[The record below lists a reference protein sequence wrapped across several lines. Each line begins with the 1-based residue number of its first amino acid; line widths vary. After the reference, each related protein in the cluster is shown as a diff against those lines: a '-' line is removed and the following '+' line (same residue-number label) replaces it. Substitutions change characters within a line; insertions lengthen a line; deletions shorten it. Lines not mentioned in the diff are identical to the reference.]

1 MVDRTL
7 NVPPH
12 PHCQYPNKEASKM
25 SEELLKRDTI
35 KASLILESGLQ
46 NIHAAEG
53 RKDPGNPFVVSSRQV
68 QIEHFK
74 E

>member
-1 MVDRTL
+1 
-7 NVPPH
+7 
-12 PHCQYPNKEASKM
+12 M